1 MSETRL
7 EGLLAEFASAEQ
19 LLAAVGSARAA
30 GFSALEAYSP
40 FPVEGIADALGYRR
54 NRIPLFMLLGAIVG
68 GVGTFALEWYSA
80 VFDFPLNVGGRP
92 LGSWPAFL
100 PAAIEMTLLWAA
112 VCGVL
117 AMLISNRLPQLHH
130 PLFGVRA
137 FERASNDRFF
147 MLLRATGP
155 GFEAERA
162 REFLATLA
170 PLSVNEVPA

>member
-1 MSETRL
+1 MSEARL
-7 EGLLAEFASAEQ
+7 AGLLAEFSSAEQ
-19 LLAAVGSARAA
+19 LLAAVGRARAA
-30 GFSALEAYSP
+30 GFNALEAYSP

-54 NRIPLFMLLGAIVG
+54 NLVPLFMLLGAIVG

-80 VFDFPLNVGGRP
+80 VFNFPLNVGGRP

-100 PAAIEMTLLWAA
+100 PPAIEMTLLWAA

-117 AMLISNRLPQLHH
+117 AMLIGNRLPQLHH

-155 GFEAERA
+155 GFETERA

-170 PLSVNEVPA
+170 PLSVSEVPA